1 MKIGSSK
8 KSMPQLIWFVLY
20 EKVDIVK
27 KRLEKG
33 ADVNLCPEL
42 DESAIGVA
50 VETCMSITVPY
61 LRTIEMFG
69 LPA

>member
-1 MKIGSSK
+1 MR
-8 KSMPQLIWFVLY
+8 FVLY

-27 KRLEKG
+27 KRLDKG

-50 VETCMSITVPY
+50 VENLHVDHSPISVDY
-61 LRTIEMFG
+61 
-69 LPA
+69 